1 MLDAWPSLVQSP
13 ILREFTWSPLIEIA
27 FDQNREVF
35 APTTVYVPPLGTIP
49 MMAHPPPGFISPSAA
64 RYAPIPGLLALH
76 IRRGDFREHC
86 ANLARWGSGFEANND
101 FAEMP
106 DKFGYPPDTDDD
118 ARIALQRPHCYPSV
132 AEIVQ
137 RAVAERATQHAQGHA
152 PLTDVYIMT
161 NGADEWIAE
170 LKAALRA
177 SGGWRTVA
185 SSRDLQV
192 NWEQKFVKQAVDML
206 IGQRAQVFVGNG
218 VSVWCLPPSLSVER
232 CDIG

>member
-1 MLDAWPSLVQSP
+1 MFGEGDRLLDAWPSLSKSP
-13 ILREFTWSPLIEIA
+13 ILREFAWAPLVELA

-35 APTTVYVPPLGTIP
+35 APTTTYAPPLGAIP
-49 MMAHPPPGFISPSAA
+49 MAHPPLGFVSPSAA
-64 RYAPIPGLLALH
+64 RYRPIPGLLALH

-86 ANLARWGSGFEANND
+86 ANLARWGSRFEANND

-106 DKFGYPPDTDDD
+106 DKFHYPPDTDDD
-118 ARIALQRPHCYPSV
+118 ARIALQRPHCFPSV
-132 AEIVQ
+132 DEIVQ
-137 RAVAERATQHAQGHA
+137 RAVAERATQHAQGHT

-161 NGADEWIAE
+161 NGAEEWIAE
-170 LKAALRA
+170 LRAGLHAA
-177 SGGWRTVA
+177 GGWRTVA

-218 VSVWCLPPSLSVER
+218 VRVE
-232 CDIG
+232 